1 MKGCAE
7 RRRPKSN
14 GGHGDACGNV
24 GVAENEVKMPVGE
37 RWGLEKQEGAA
48 AAVKD
53 ESCE

>member
-14 GGHGDACGNV
+14 GGLRDACGNDD
-24 GVAENEVKMPVGE
+24 VAKKEVKMPVGE
-37 RWGLEKQEGAA
+37 RMGLEKQEGAA